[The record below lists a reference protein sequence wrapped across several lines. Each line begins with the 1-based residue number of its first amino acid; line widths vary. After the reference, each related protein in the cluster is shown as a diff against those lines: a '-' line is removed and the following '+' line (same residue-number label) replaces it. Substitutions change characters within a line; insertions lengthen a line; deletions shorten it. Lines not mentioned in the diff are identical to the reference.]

1 MLYGKHSEDSVQ
13 PRHDTPDIEIRFKL
27 CVVAYPVSEIFVEI
41 SGREND
47 RSTDN
52 ISLVV
57 GKKESD
63 SQSDD

>member
-1 MLYGKHSEDSVQ
+1 MLYGKHSKDSVQ
-13 PRHDTPDIEIRFKL
+13 PRHDTPDIEIRLKL
-27 CVVAYPVSEIFVEI
+27 RVVAYPVSEISIEI

-52 ISLVV
+52 IIFVV
-57 GKKESD
+57 GKKD